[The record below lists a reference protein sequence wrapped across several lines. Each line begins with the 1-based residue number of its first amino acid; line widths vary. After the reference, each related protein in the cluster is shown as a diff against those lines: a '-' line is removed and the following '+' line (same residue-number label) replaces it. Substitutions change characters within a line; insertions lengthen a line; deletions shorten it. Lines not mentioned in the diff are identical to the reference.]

1 MQRIHQE
8 LRFCPSCNKNV
19 IFQGNKNSINWVM
32 HIALIFL
39 GGIGLI
45 TLPCALINRALNA
58 RVGGKHGLFCSQ
70 CGISI

>member
-1 MQRIHQE
+1 M
-8 LRFCPSCNKNV
+8 STDK
-19 IFQGNKNSINWVM
+19 M

-39 GGIGLI
+39 GGIGFI